1 MSHVESGDRA
11 YVTDNDSYG
20 VITRTSFLGFK
31 NASPVVTLDDG
42 TLSGF
47 CGDNAAEKVVNKTT
61 GKNGKGI
68 NINMPADVREIG
80 PALLGSIGVNQND
93 QIVLFEKFMS
103 LRASFLET
111 IVEELADDELYV
123 RAQSNLIL
131 GHIEPDTREQMLV
144 KFMADTTHEQRQGMI
159 VQWKDLKTSK
169 QGRKKFLQVVYA
181 LTLTRDQYL
190 DIEYRLVLS
199 ENGVEKSLHDNIMT
213 NFFAAQSEK
222 NLDRHATIW
231 RKYYSSTRLRKSRAR
246 WLKRAYGSK

>member
-1 MSHVESGDRA
+1 
-11 YVTDNDSYG
+11 
-20 VITRTSFLGFK
+20 
-31 NASPVVTLDDG
+31 
-42 TLSGF
+42 
-47 CGDNAAEKVVNKTT
+47 
-61 GKNGKGI
+61 
-68 NINMPADVREIG
+68 
-80 PALLGSIGVNQND
+80 
-93 QIVLFEKFMS
+93 
-103 LRASFLET
+103 
-111 IVEELADDELYV
+111 VEELADDELYV